1 MNEQIADLE
10 ALDDG
15 DGLAEAMRM
24 AIEAGML
31 VDSGQRRN
39 GRILWERTS
48 KKVQDWGP
56 IRRARVSK

>member
-1 MNEQIADLE
+1 MTKTHKLTPEQIADLE

-31 VDSGQRRN
+31 VDTGERRD
-39 GRILWERTS
+39 GRIVWARTS
-48 KKVQDWGP
+48 KLMPK
-56 IRRARVSK
+56 IH